1 MPKEK
6 TRRAD
11 LLHVEAEQFY
21 QAWDLLQTI
30 IHKEDS
36 IIYRECV
43 ESLSLFQDLVLCSC
57 DWFLVLEKIV
67 TESFSKWY
75 LNMNIVNAATV
86 GV

>member
-6 TRRAD
+6 TRRTD

-43 ESLSLFQDLVLCSC
+43 ESLSPFQDFGSVQLQLISCLGENC
-57 DWFLVLEKIV
+57 DWIFL
-67 TESFSKWY
+67 
-75 LNMNIVNAATV
+75 
-86 GV
+86 